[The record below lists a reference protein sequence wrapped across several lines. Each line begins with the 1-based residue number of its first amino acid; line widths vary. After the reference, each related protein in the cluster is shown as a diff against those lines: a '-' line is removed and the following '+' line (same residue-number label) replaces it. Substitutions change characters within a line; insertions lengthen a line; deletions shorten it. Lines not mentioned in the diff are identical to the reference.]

1 MLSTRCVLLYP
12 PFLLPPPPSG
22 FMYGNVYDEEERFER
37 QAVFPKLLAKHATD
51 FSWVRRVAGN
61 CFVGYFHCFCRI
73 RHRST
78 EMLSRQGLEEGWY
91 STNVPT
97 NHSLPLSLGTQVPG
111 GLPLPTDT
119 LLHTNVPTNHSLPL
133 SLGTQVPG
141 GLPLP
146 TDTLL
151 HTNVPTHH
159 SLPLSLGTQ
168 VPRGLPLPTDTLLH
182 TNVPTLTT
190 HSPSLWV
197 HRYLGDCL
205 SPQTHCYTLEV
216 SFFGY
221 LASHSSTDVT
231 TPYTEEACIH
241 SHFTCTSHA

>member
-1 MLSTRCVLLYP
+1 MLSTRCVLLYL

-78 EMLSRQGLEEGWY
+78 EMLSRQGQGEGWY
-91 STNVPT
+91 S
-97 NHSLPLSLGTQVPG
+97 
-111 GLPLPTDT
+111 
-119 LLHTNVPTNHSLPL
+119 
-133 SLGTQVPG
+133 
-141 GLPLP
+141 
-146 TDTLL
+146 
-151 HTNVPTHH
+151 
-159 SLPLSLGTQ
+159 
-168 VPRGLPLPTDTLLH
+168 

-197 HRYLGDCL
+197 YRYLGDCL
-205 SPQTHCYTLEV
+205 SPQTHCYTLM
-216 SFFGY
+216 Y
-221 LASHSSTDVT
+221 PH
-231 TPYTEEACIH
+231 
-241 SHFTCTSHA
+241 